1 MAPAKRALLILAV
14 DPTLGGAV
22 FSGGPGCGKTT
33 LARAFAALLA
43 DDAPFVD
50 LPVGITDDR
59 LIGGIDLEAALAA
72 GVRRIERGLLAR
84 ADGGVVYV
92 DGLNLQDQHVVTI
105 LADALSTGIV
115 RLEREGASARHAA
128 RFTLLG
134 TYDPSDGEAAKS
146 LLDRVAF
153 VIACPSRSDAGPRA
167 EVMRAAGQAGDP
179 LEIAMY
185 RGLVEDARE
194 RLPGVTI
201 DDDALE
207 TLSKTAL
214 ELGVEGNRADVF
226 AVKAALAAAALG
238 GRDGVVRDDV
248 IEAARLVLL
257 PRATRAPQP
266 PEEPQEAQPQ
276 PPPADQADGSDEP
289 QAEAPA
295 ENDGDAKPDDP
306 GDATGS
312 FDEAVL
318 EAVVCELPPELLD
331 PAFRAARAKSR
342 GGSRGAQ
349 ENSRRGR
356 FVGSKPG
363 SIRDGRL
370 ALAQTLFAA
379 APWQAL
385 RVPGRTAD
393 SPIAIELDDVRIKR
407 FRDKAGTAF
416 VFAVDASG
424 SMAVNRMREAKGA
437 ISSLLQSAYVH
448 RDQVGL
454 IAFRGTAAQTLLE
467 PCQSVDRA
475 KRELDVLP
483 TGGTTPLSSALL
495 EALHIARRVR
505 ARGVKNVMLVLL
517 GDGRG
522 NVSLEGEVVARSATG
537 PRAALDA
544 EQMRLAQLLRADGVD
559 ALVIDTQST
568 HLSRGEA
575 NELATQLGARYLSLP
590 NATAAEIVRNL

>member
-1 MAPAKRALLILAV
+1 
-14 DPTLGGAV
+14 
-22 FSGGPGCGKTT
+22 
-33 LARAFAALLA
+33 
-43 DDAPFVD
+43 
-50 LPVGITDDR
+50 
-59 LIGGIDLEAALAA
+59 
-72 GVRRIERGLLAR
+72 
-84 ADGGVVYV
+84 
-92 DGLNLQDQHVVTI
+92 
-105 LADALSTGIV
+105 
-115 RLEREGASARHAA
+115 
-128 RFTLLG
+128 
-134 TYDPSDGEAAKS
+134 
-146 LLDRVAF
+146 
-153 VIACPSRSDAGPRA
+153 
-167 EVMRAAGQAGDP
+167 
-179 LEIAMY
+179 
-185 RGLVEDARE
+185 
-194 RLPGVTI
+194 
-201 DDDALE
+201 LE

-238 GRDGVVRDDV
+238 GRDGVMRDDV
-248 IEAARLVLL
+248 VEAARLVLL
-257 PRATRAPQP
+257 PRATRAPRP

-276 PPPADQADGSDEP
+276 GPPPGDQDDGSDEP
-289 QAEAPA
+289 QAEAP
-295 ENDGDAKPDDP
+295 EQTTSDAQPDDP
-306 GDATGS
+306 GDGSGS

-318 EAVVCELPPELLD
+318 AAVVCELPPELLD
-331 PAFRAARAKSR
+331 PTFRPARAKAR
-342 GGSRGAQ
+342 GGSRGTQ
-349 ENSRRGR
+349 ENLRRGR

-379 APWQAL
+379 APWQSL
-385 RVPGRTAD
+385 RVPGRTAAT
-393 SPIAIELDDVRIKR
+393 PIAIEPDDVRIKR

-454 IAFRGTAAQTLLE
+454 IAFRGASAQTLLE

-495 EALHIARRVR
+495 EVFRMARRVR
-505 ARGVKNVMLVLL
+505 ARGVKNVMLVLM

-522 NVSLEGEVVARSATG
+522 NVNLEGEVVARSAAG
-537 PRAALDA
+537 PREALDA
-544 EQMRLAQLLRADGVD
+544 EQVRLAELLRADGVD
-559 ALVIDTQST
+559 SLVIDTQSN

-575 NELATQLGARYLSLP
+575 TELATHLGARYLSLP

>member
-1 MAPAKRALLILAV
+1 MAPAKRALLLLAV
-14 DPTLGGAV
+14 DPTLGGAI

-33 LARAFAALLA
+33 LARAFAALLP
-43 DDAPFVD
+43 DGAPFVD

-59 LIGGIDLEAALAA
+59 LIGGLDLEAALAA

-92 DGLNLQDQHVVTI
+92 DGLNLQDRHVITI
-105 LADALSTGIV
+105 LAEALSTGSV
-115 RLEREGASARHAA
+115 RLEREGASARHEA

-134 TYDPSDGEAAKS
+134 TYDPSDGEAPGT

-153 VIACPSRSDAGPRA
+153 AVACPSCAEAGPRA

-201 DDDALE
+201 DDDAME
-207 TLSKTAL
+207 TLSRTAL

-238 GRDGVVRDDV
+238 GRDSVMRDDV
-248 IEAARLVLL
+248 LEAARLVLL
-257 PRATRAPQP
+257 PRATRAPQL
-266 PEEPQEAQPQ
+266 PEEPEEAQPQ
-276 PPPADQADGSDEP
+276 APPDGDDGGDESR
-289 QAEAPA
+289 AEAPA
-295 ENDGDAKPDDP
+295 ENEGEATPEDP
-306 GDATGS
+306 GDGSGS
-312 FDEAVL
+312 FDETVLAAV
-318 EAVVCELPPELLD
+318 ACELPPELLD
-331 PAFRAARAKSR
+331 PAFRTARAKSR
-342 GGSRGAQ
+342 GGSRGVQ

-363 SIRDGRL
+363 SIREGRL

-385 RVPGRTAD
+385 RVPGRNAGT
-393 SPIAIELDDVRIKR
+393 PVAIEPDDVRVKR

-416 VFAVDASG
+416 IFAVDASG

-437 ISSLLQSAYVH
+437 ISSLLASAYVH

-454 IAFRGTAAQTLLE
+454 ISFRGTSAKVLLE

-495 EALHIARRVR
+495 EVFRIARRVR
-505 ARGVKNVMLVLL
+505 ARGVKNVMLVLM

-522 NVSLEGEVVARSATG
+522 NVNLEGEVVARSATEL
-537 PRAALDA
+537 REALDQ

-559 ALVIDTQST
+559 SLVIDTQSN

-575 NELATQLGARYLSLP
+575 SELAGHLGARYLSLP
-590 NATAAEIVRNL
+590 NATADQIVRNI